1 MTLIRICPSYAIEV
15 FWGWG
20 RSGGG
25 GLRRPCQAPTLGSLA
40 AAARL
45 PYHPLPLHSP
55 FNLATC
61 GGHSPENVAAA
72 DLGEPAG
79 GAAGS
84 AAAAVW
90 AIRKRFAGDCG
101 SVDSVRPAAGGIHS
115 HH

>member
-1 MTLIRICPSYAIEV
+1 MSQLCDRGLLGVGEIWRRGAEATLSGANLGISRRCRSSAIPPPPS
-15 FWGWG
+15 
-20 RSGGG
+20 
-25 GLRRPCQAPTLGSLA
+25 
-40 AAARL
+40 
-45 PYHPLPLHSP
+45 H
-55 FNLATC
+55 LATC

-84 AAAAVW
+84 AAAAAW